1 MYVIMIEECG
11 NSSQK
16 KKKRPGYF
24 FVLSLRFIRTCRK
37 KDNTFV
43 VENGLR
49 LFCTS

>member
-16 KKKRPGYF
+16 KKRPEYF

-37 KDNTFV
+37 KESTLV
-43 VENGLR
+43 VENGLP
-49 LFCTS
+49 LFFTS

>member
-16 KKKRPGYF
+16 KKRPGYF
-24 FVLSLRFIRTCRK
+24 FVLSLRFIWTCRK
-37 KDNTFV
+37 KDNTLV

-49 LFCTS
+49 LFSTS

>member
-16 KKKRPGYF
+16 KKKKKRAGYF

-37 KDNTFV
+37 TAH
-43 VENGLR
+43 
-49 LFCTS
+49 